1 MSPPSDPSPA
11 PSLQQLLHELFNDA
25 ETLLLQQLSLLRAE
39 FGEAIRSLM
48 RGSIIMLIGLEIGIA
63 GIVMLIG
70 ALIVGIAQF
79 MPLWTAC
86 LVTGIFT
93 TAVALTLILL
103 ARRELRRADFVPRRS
118 GRVLRETMDWFG
130 DELT

>member
-11 PSLQQLLHELFNDA
+11 PSLQQLLRELFNDA